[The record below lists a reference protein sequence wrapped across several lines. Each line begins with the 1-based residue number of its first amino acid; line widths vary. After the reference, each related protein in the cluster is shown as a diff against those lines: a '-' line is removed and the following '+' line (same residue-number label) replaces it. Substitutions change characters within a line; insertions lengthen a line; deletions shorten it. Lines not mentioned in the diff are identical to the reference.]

1 MMTRKTIL
9 FQLLLG
15 FLLIIRT
22 DALCASQS
30 TPKTTDQLELTHYPI
45 TKALHVANEIKQS
58 LSKKETPL
66 DTYYT
71 DLHLLSTDPTI
82 AGIIID
88 IAHLKHEKK
97 QVHKIFANDWYYY
110 RAISL
115 SKRGFTKRAVQEIDK
130 LNLKDRY
137 FSQGLY
143 LRAMFHL
150 ELKEPE
156 QAIAAL
162 NAVLM
167 PETQIATQL
176 LADDF
181 GRLLSHTHLALARIH
196 YQQKSFLKA
205 VKHYRAIDKRDPN
218 FYNALFEQSWA
229 LFLAGY
235 PPYALGSL
243 YGVQSPFFKE
253 RYNPE
258 APLLDSI
265 VYYWICQYDHGKEAL
280 KRFENEYKHYS
291 QSLRAYTA
299 RLRFTPQQGFG
310 LLDDFLSG
318 VSSQSLGIERQL
330 LANAAEREHI
340 RNIRL
345 NLAAAQKE
353 SQRIKRDHKVSRQL
367 KQIANRHLTRFQV
380 KLRTVLGKAF
390 VLALKEQAK
399 EFKNLHEQSEF
410 LKIEMLFGEK
420 EQLLGQKL
428 QANLGVK
435 NIDQRDLRQWTTREQ
450 TWAADNLNEYW
461 WDEIGFQTIAINDQC
476 KE

>member
-1 MMTRKTIL
+1 MMTLKIIL
-9 FQLLLG
+9 LQLLVG
-15 FLLIIRT
+15 SLLVVRP
-22 DALCASQS
+22 DALYASES
-30 TPKTTDQLELTHYPI
+30 LGNKLDERELTHYPL
-45 TKALHVANEIKQS
+45 TKALHVANEIEQS
-58 LSKKETPL
+58 LSNKQRPMDKH
-66 DTYYT
+66 YT
-71 DLHLLSTDPTI
+71 DLHHLSPDPTI

-88 IAHLKHEKK
+88 IAHLNHEEK
-97 QVHKIFANDWYYY
+97 QVHKIFANDWHYY

-115 SKRGFTKRAVQEIDK
+115 SKRGATKKAVQEIEK
-130 LNLKDRY
+130 LNLNDRY

-143 LRAMFHL
+143 LRSMFHL

-167 PETQIATQL
+167 PETQIASQL
-176 LADDF
+176 LPDDF
-181 GRLLSHTHLALARIH
+181 GRLLSHAHLALARIH

-205 VKHYRAIDKRDPN
+205 INHYRAIDKRDPN

-265 VYYWICQYDHGKEAL
+265 VYYWICQYDQGNAAL

-291 QSLRAYTA
+291 QSLQAYTA
-299 RLRFTPQQGFG
+299 RLRFTPQQGFR

-353 SQRIKRDHKVSRQL
+353 SQRIKRDNKVSPQL
-367 KQIANRHLTRFQV
+367 KRIASRHLTRFQV
-380 KLRTVLGKAF
+380 KLRTVLGSSF

-399 EFKNLHEQSEF
+399 EFKNLHQQSEF

-435 NIDQRDLRQWTTREQ
+435 NLDHRGLSQWTTREQ

-461 WDEIGFQTIAINDQC
+461 WDEIGFQTIAINDLC